1 MTVIALIGQ
10 ETDHTIERLI
20 KNRLSETYGITYIKK
35 NSLSRYGK
43 GYEILCFDSEVL
55 DYEKLDN
62 PIILLKET
70 AEISD
75 GVLKTGTAIISSDK
89 KEHVRSAEKSGI
101 KTITCG
107 FSHTSTI
114 SFTSETEGSLL
125 ISLNRSIT
133 ALSGR
138 EIEPLEI
145 PVKKTGEDIYS
156 LMSFTA
162 LRLLLDDFGSDI
174 GRLY

>member
-1 MTVIALIGQ
+1 MTVIAVIGQ
-10 ETDHTIERLI
+10 ESDRTLERLI
-20 KNRLSETYGITYIKK
+20 KDRLSETYGITYVKN

-43 GYEILCFDSEVL
+43 GYEILCFDSEAL
-55 DYEKLDN
+55 YYENLDN
-62 PIILLKET
+62 PVILLKET

-75 GVLKTGTAIISSDK
+75 GILKTGIAIISSDK
-89 KEHVRSAEKSGI
+89 KEHIRFAEKSGI

-114 SFTSETEGSLL
+114 SFTSETEDSLL

-133 ALSGR
+133 TLSGR

-145 PVKKTGEDIYS
+145 PVKKTGADTYS